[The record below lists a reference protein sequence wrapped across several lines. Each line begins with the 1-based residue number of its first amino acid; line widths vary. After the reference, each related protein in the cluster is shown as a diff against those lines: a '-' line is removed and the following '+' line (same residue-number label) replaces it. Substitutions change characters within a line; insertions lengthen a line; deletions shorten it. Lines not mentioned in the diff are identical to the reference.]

1 MEVRRERR
9 ESAGMERVTFLGAAR
24 GVELRVSSNLITRSK
39 ESCKS
44 QKAQRFCSLYA
55 FLLKLLFQGAD
66 CTCCF

>member
-24 GVELRVSSNLITRSK
+24 GVELRVTRSK

-55 FLLKLLFQGAD
+55 SLLKLLFQGAD